1 MRVLLRFSD
10 AELREAVVLD
20 DLAERL
26 VDVLRRKS
34 DRCIHA
40 VLVLGERSERD
51 LEILIALEAVER
63 LVDERMRELA
73 STIRAEVEED
83 GAVAILHALIA
94 LDDERH
100 DELVVDAVLV
110 ACLEAGYRVVC
121 YDALCMS
128 DGLIGLL
135 LAVPAMVAVHC
146 VVAAGDRRDLADAD
160 LLALCLELLD
170 VRLCALRRHIAA
182 VEEGVDVDVL
192 DALLLC
198 HLEQCVEVALVA
210 VYAARGNEA
219 EQMDSAAIGLGI
231 LHDLD
236 EDFVLEEVAV
246 LNITRDARELL
257 VDEAAGTD
265 VRVTDF
271 RVAHLAVRQA
281 DEFAGSLQVARVVV
295 CHEAVED
302 RSLRSFYGIALVE
315 LTTETAAI
323 HDDECDRCVFDLC
336 HCGLLLLLKGTESVV
351 DDLAEVLSLERC
363 TADEGAIDVRLLHEI
378 LDRSRLDAAAV
389 LDADAV
395 SCFLAEFCCNR
406 LADVCADFL
415 SLLERSRLARA
426 DCPDWLISDD
436 KLSDFFRLE
445 ASESSLD
452 LACDE
457 VEVDTGFAL
466 LEGLT
471 AADDRR
477 DASSESSMSALVDA
491 LIRLA
496 EVTAAL
502 AVTEDAVVYADLVEH
517 ARGDLAREGTVAF
530 PMDVLCT
537 DVDVR
542 AECCVSDSC
551 ESRSRRADDNRDLGV
566 LDERSQTA
574 DEVLALDD
582 RVVHL
587 PVACNDRS
595 SCHF

>member
-1 MRVLLRFSD
+1 MVRRDADLAADFLDGSDEAANAGVNRLNSLDDCREDTRMTDHVAVRVVEDDEVVLLGTDGLADLVRDLDGAHLRLEVIRSDLRARDEDAVLALVRLLDAAVEEERDVRVLLRFSD

-110 ACLEAGYRVVC
+110 ACLEAGYRVIC

-135 LAVPAMVAVHC
+135 LAVPAMIAVHR
-146 VVAAGDRRDLADAD
+146 VVAASDRRNLADAD
-160 LLALCLELLD
+160 LLALRLELLE

-182 VEEGVDVDVL
+182 IEEGVDVDVL

-198 HLEQCVEVALVA
+198 HLEKCVEVALVA

-219 EQMDSAAIGLGI
+219 EQVDCTAICLGI

-246 LNITRDARELL
+246 LDVTRDARELL
-257 VDEAAGTD
+257 VDEAAGAD
-265 VRVTDF
+265 IRVTDF
-271 RVAHLAVRQA
+271 RVAHLTVRQA
-281 DEFAGSLQVARVVV
+281 DEFARSLQVARVVV

-302 RSLRSFYGIALVE
+302 RRLRSFYGIALVE
-315 LTTETAAI
+315 LATETAAI

-336 HCGLLLLLKGTESVV
+336 HCGLLLLLTPKG
-351 DDLAEVLSLERC
+351 
-363 TADEGAIDVRLLHEI
+363 
-378 LDRSRLDAAAV
+378 
-389 LDADAV
+389 
-395 SCFLAEFCCNR
+395 
-406 LADVCADFL
+406 
-415 SLLERSRLARA
+415 
-426 DCPDWLISDD
+426 
-436 KLSDFFRLE
+436 
-445 ASESSLD
+445 
-452 LACDE
+452 
-457 VEVDTGFAL
+457 
-466 LEGLT
+466 
-471 AADDRR
+471 
-477 DASSESSMSALVDA
+477 
-491 LIRLA
+491 
-496 EVTAAL
+496 
-502 AVTEDAVVYADLVEH
+502 
-517 ARGDLAREGTVAF
+517 
-530 PMDVLCT
+530 
-537 DVDVR
+537 
-542 AECCVSDSC
+542 
-551 ESRSRRADDNRDLGV
+551 
-566 LDERSQTA
+566 
-574 DEVLALDD
+574 
-582 RVVHL
+582 
-587 PVACNDRS
+587 
-595 SCHF
+595 